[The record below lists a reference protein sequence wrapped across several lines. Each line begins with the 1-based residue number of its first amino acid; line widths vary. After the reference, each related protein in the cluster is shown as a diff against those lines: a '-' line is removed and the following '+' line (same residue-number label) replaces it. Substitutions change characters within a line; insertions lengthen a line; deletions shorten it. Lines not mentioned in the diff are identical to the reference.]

1 LDTLTINVMPFPNFT
16 HLHTLG
22 QQYRTLHNYMKG
34 IWDLN
39 FFFNGNKVSN
49 LYSLKNI
56 EVATK
61 PKIKQGRKKLGHDL
75 KF

>member
-1 LDTLTINVMPFPNFT
+1 
-16 HLHTLG
+16 
-22 QQYRTLHNYMKG
+22 MKG